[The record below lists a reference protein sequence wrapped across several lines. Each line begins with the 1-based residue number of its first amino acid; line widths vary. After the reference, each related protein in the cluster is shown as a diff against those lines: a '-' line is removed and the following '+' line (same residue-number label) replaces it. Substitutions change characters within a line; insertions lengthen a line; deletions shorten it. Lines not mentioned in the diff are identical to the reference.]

1 MRSSHA
7 ILLLQDHIAEKG
19 CSNISGGKSHGDIS
33 TKDTLTSTEKDDIL
47 LMASTLYTMAFNQ
60 GHDCM
65 DSLRRL
71 MNIVCERLY
80 IMGME
85 IPSEVFFR
93 HPVVQILL
101 LSME

>member
-47 LMASTLYTMAFNQ
+47 LMASTLYTML
-60 GHDCM
+60 
-65 DSLRRL
+65 STR
-71 MNIVCERLY
+71 
-80 IMGME
+80 
-85 IPSEVFFR
+85 FR
-93 HPVVQILL
+93 IAWIRCGD
-101 LSME
+101 E